1 MGLMFCSLG
10 RDGVSCIQK
19 LFKGNWSSLCLTF
32 RHLKNRAREKMT
44 FYRGNKIKKKSK
56 MTKYDGNQN

>member
-44 FYRGNKIKKKSK
+44 FYRGNKIKKKSQK
-56 MTKYDGNQN
+56 